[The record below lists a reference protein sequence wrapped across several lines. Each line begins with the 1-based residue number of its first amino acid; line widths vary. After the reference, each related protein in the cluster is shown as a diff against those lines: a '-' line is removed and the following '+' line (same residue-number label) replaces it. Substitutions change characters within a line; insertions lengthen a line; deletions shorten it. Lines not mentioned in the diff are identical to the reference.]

1 MKQKDLKEIHE
12 LLLENVREENEKQ
25 SKDLSNSQTNLN
37 SKKDLIS
44 AAREALKPKIFRK
57 IKNNNIPV
65 KINRTYDKK
74 ESKKFIYKN
83 DLLKKSLFSDKQYL
97 NFLLSDLKLI
107 SNSMKSRQ
115 NKFNPK
121 YSNNNNSITKKNK
134 NNKYYSFVHT
144 KNNNVKMMN
153 LQINNS
159 LRKKKY
165 NMVNLLTQIVG
176 DKELTE
182 NNKYENDIT
191 EDNSY
196 FYNLCYDNNEQKV
209 YVKDNNGDN
218 YLIFINYNNS
228 I

>member
-1 MKQKDLKEIHE
+1 MKHKDLKEIHE
-12 LLLENVREENEKQ
+12 LLLENVREENEKK
-25 SKDLSNSQTNLN
+25 SKELSNSQNNLN

-65 KINRTYDKK
+65 KINRSYDKK
-74 ESKKFIYKN
+74 ESKKFTYKN

-97 NFLLSDLKLI
+97 NILLSDLKII
-107 SNSMKSRQ
+107 SNSIKSRQ
-115 NKFNPK
+115 NKFNPI
-121 YSNNNNSITKKNK
+121 YSNNNNSITKINK
-134 NNKYYSFVHT
+134 NNKYYSFGHT
-144 KNNNVKMMN
+144 KNNNMKMMN

-209 YVKDNNGDN
+209 YVKDNNRDK
-218 YLIFINYNNS
+218 Y
-228 I
+228 

>member
-25 SKDLSNSQTNLN
+25 SKELSNSQTNLN

-57 IKNNNIPV
+57 IKNNNILV
-65 KINRTYDKK
+65 KINRSYDKK
-74 ESKKFIYKN
+74 VSKKFLYKN

-107 SNSMKSRQ
+107 SNSIKSRQ
-115 NKFNPK
+115 NKFNPI
-121 YSNNNNSITKKNK
+121 YSNNNNSIKKINK
-134 NNKYYSFVHT
+134 NNKYYSFGHT

-218 YLIFINYNNS
+218 Y
-228 I
+228 

>member
-1 MKQKDLKEIHE
+1 MKHKDLKEIHE
-12 LLLENVREENEKQ
+12 LLLENVREENEKK
-25 SKDLSNSQTNLN
+25 SKELSNSQNNLN

-65 KINRTYDKK
+65 KINRSYDKK
-74 ESKKFIYKN
+74 ESKKFTYKN

-97 NFLLSDLKLI
+97 NILLSDLKII
-107 SNSMKSRQ
+107 SNSIKSRQ
-115 NKFNPK
+115 NKFNPI
-121 YSNNNNSITKKNK
+121 YSNNNNSITKINK
-134 NNKYYSFVHT
+134 NNKYYSFGHT
-144 KNNNVKMMN
+144 KNNNMKMMN

-159 LRKKKY
+159 SRKKKY

-209 YVKDNNGDN
+209 YVKDNNRDN
-218 YLIFINYNNS
+218 Y
-228 I
+228 

>member
-25 SKDLSNSQTNLN
+25 SKELSNSQTNLN

-57 IKNNNIPV
+57 IKNNNILV
-65 KINRTYDKK
+65 KINRSYDKK
-74 ESKKFIYKN
+74 VSKKFLYKN
-83 DLLKKSLFSDKQYL
+83 ELLKKSLFSDKQYL

-107 SNSMKSRQ
+107 SNSIKSRQ
-115 NKFNPK
+115 NKFNPI
-121 YSNNNNSITKKNK
+121 YSNNNNSIKKINK
-134 NNKYYSFVHT
+134 NNKYYSFGHT

-218 YLIFINYNNS
+218 Y
-228 I
+228 

>member
-25 SKDLSNSQTNLN
+25 SKDLSNSHTNLN

-65 KINRTYDKK
+65 KINRSYDKK

-83 DLLKKSLFSDKQYL
+83 DLLKKSLFSNKQYL

-134 NNKYYSFVHT
+134 NNKYYSFGHT

-218 YLIFINYNNS
+218 Y
-228 I
+228 

>member
-65 KINRTYDKK
+65 KINRSYDKK

-107 SNSMKSRQ
+107 SNSIKSRQ
-115 NKFNPK
+115 NKFNPI
-121 YSNNNNSITKKNK
+121 YSNNNNSIKKINK
-134 NNKYYSFVHT
+134 NNKYYSFGHT

-209 YVKDNNGDN
+209 YVKDNNGEK
-218 YLIFINYNNS
+218 Y
-228 I
+228 

>member
-25 SKDLSNSQTNLN
+25 SKELSNSQTNLN

-57 IKNNNIPV
+57 IKNNNILV
-65 KINRTYDKK
+65 KINRSYDKK
-74 ESKKFIYKN
+74 VSKKYIDKN

-107 SNSMKSRQ
+107 SNSIKSRQ
-115 NKFNPK
+115 NKFNPI
-121 YSNNNNSITKKNK
+121 YSNNNNSIKKINK
-134 NNKYYSFVHT
+134 NNKYYSFGHT

-209 YVKDNNGDN
+209 YVKDNNGEK
-218 YLIFINYNNS
+218 Y
-228 I
+228 

>member
-1 MKQKDLKEIHE
+1 MKHKDLKEIHE
-12 LLLENVREENEKQ
+12 LLLENVREENEKK
-25 SKDLSNSQTNLN
+25 SKELSNSQNNLN

-65 KINRTYDKK
+65 KINRSYDKK
-74 ESKKFIYKN
+74 ESKKFTYKN

-97 NFLLSDLKLI
+97 NILLSDLKII
-107 SNSMKSRQ
+107 SNSIKSRQ
-115 NKFNPK
+115 NKFNPI
-121 YSNNNNSITKKNK
+121 YSNNNNSITKINK
-134 NNKYYSFVHT
+134 NNKYYSFGHT
-144 KNNNVKMMN
+144 KNNNMKMMN

-209 YVKDNNGDN
+209 YVKDNNRDN
-218 YLIFINYNNS
+218 Y
-228 I
+228 

>member
-25 SKDLSNSQTNLN
+25 SKELSNSQTNLN

-57 IKNNNIPV
+57 IKNNNILV
-65 KINRTYDKK
+65 KINRSYDKK
-74 ESKKFIYKN
+74 VSKKFLYKN

-107 SNSMKSRQ
+107 SNSIKSRQ
-115 NKFNPK
+115 NKFNPI
-121 YSNNNNSITKKNK
+121 YSNNNNSIKKINK
-134 NNKYYSFVHT
+134 NNKYYSFGHT

-209 YVKDNNGDN
+209 YVKDNNGEK
-218 YLIFINYNNS
+218 Y
-228 I
+228 

>member
-1 MKQKDLKEIHE
+1 MKHKDLKEIHE
-12 LLLENVREENEKQ
+12 LLLENVREENEKK
-25 SKDLSNSQTNLN
+25 SKELSNSQNNLN

-65 KINRTYDKK
+65 KINRSYDKK
-74 ESKKFIYKN
+74 ESKKFTYKN

-97 NFLLSDLKLI
+97 NILLSDLKII
-107 SNSMKSRQ
+107 SNSIKSRQ
-115 NKFNPK
+115 NKFNPI
-121 YSNNNNSITKKNK
+121 YSNNNNSITKINK
-134 NNKYYSFVHT
+134 NNKYYSFGHT
-144 KNNNVKMMN
+144 KNNNMKMMN

-159 LRKKKY
+159 SRKKKY

-209 YVKDNNGDN
+209 YVKDNNRDK
-218 YLIFINYNNS
+218 Y
-228 I
+228 

>member
-25 SKDLSNSQTNLN
+25 SKDLSNSHTNLN

-65 KINRTYDKK
+65 KINRSYDKK

-107 SNSMKSRQ
+107 SNSIKSRQ

-121 YSNNNNSITKKNK
+121 YSNNNNSIKKINK
-134 NNKYYSFVHT
+134 NNKYYSFGHT

-218 YLIFINYNNS
+218 Y
-228 I
+228 